1 MKNENID
8 EQTIGYKVWRGEG
21 KYYLQSYK
29 VSFLEAK
36 RLDLSLS
43 PDEAITKVEKI
54 TLQWHKLQA
63 LNELRQRL
71 EAANEN

>member
-21 KYYLQSYK
+21 KYYLKSYN
-29 VSFLEAK
+29 VSALEAK

-43 PDEAITKVEKI
+43 PGEAIAKVEKI
-54 TLQWHKLQA
+54 TLQWHKLEA
-63 LNELRQRL
+63 LNKLRQEL
-71 EAANEN
+71 